1 MILYI
6 HLWSV
11 NIILLMFILGAIGY
25 ILNQQKQQYIIS
37 TSLIKYF
44 NYVFCVTIIRGL
56 YMNAVN
62 SYWISFPKFIIKI
75 SVVMILAAIAI
86 KYRQSLH
93 LHSNLRSIVIIAL
106 FIMIYSISLLIG
118 SYY

>member
-25 ILNQQKQQYIIS
+25 ILNQEKQQYIIS
-37 TSLIKYF
+37 INLIKYF
-44 NYVFCVTIIRGL
+44 NYVFCVSIITGL
-56 YMNAVN
+56 CMLAVDN
-62 SYWISFPKFIIKI
+62 YWISFPKFIIKI
-75 SVVMILAAIAI
+75 SIVMALAAIVI
-86 KYRQSLH
+86 TYRQRLDLH
-93 LHSNLRSIVIIAL
+93 NNFRSIVIIVL

>member
-25 ILNQQKQQYIIS
+25 ILNEEKQEYIIS
-37 TSLIKYF
+37 HRLLTYF
-44 NYVFCVTIIRGL
+44 NYVFSITIITGL
-56 YMNAVN
+56 YMIIIN
-62 SYWISFPKFIIKI
+62 SYWMSFPKFLIKLFLVI
-75 SVVMILAAIAI
+75 TLIAI
-86 KYRQSLH
+86 TISFHKSIA
-93 LHSNLRSIVIIAL
+93 LHSNLRSLIIIIL
-106 FIMIYSISLLIG
+106 FICIYSISLLIG